1 MWLDDCD
8 DLLVVLRVQR
18 PAVIVVGA
26 LFSACVVGAAL
37 FVFAT
42 GHHLLPTR

>member
-18 PAVIVVGA
+18 PLVVTVGVVVVACAAVGLLMYA
-26 LFSACVVGAAL
+26 S
-37 FVFAT
+37 
-42 GHHLLPTR
+42 GHSLPSLR